1 MTSLDNDQISHRDT
15 VTDKPEP
22 PGERLTHLLNGPHGL
37 GTELAA
43 RFSTVPRVEP
53 EPAAPP
59 AFGAMSAP
67 TLPSAGL
74 RHLRDTGIPL
84 GESAF
89 RIPLRN
95 ATAEIEPYR
104 ELAWG
109 DGSAAPLYCPPANRI
124 DDNLADRIDDR
135 LTTWAESIGFTDEE
149 LEKLRRTGYG
159 RLVMLTHTDS
169 DDPDRLL
176 VPAQMN
182 TAWWMAD
189 DYYADD
195 SALGADPTRLPQ
207 RLTLAMAALDPLPDA
222 GEFTTPLEE
231 VLREDKVLRAFGSAI
246 ANLRAHAT
254 PGQVQ
259 RACYATFTMF
269 VSWTAY
275 AAWRHTGE
283 SPSAWEYL
291 AARQH
296 DTFYTSMTLIDP
308 VAGYE
313 LPANLFYD
321 DRVRQAVFRAGTAA
335 VLVNDLFS
343 IKKDAADEVPVSNMV
358 LQIAADR
365 GCSLAEATEV
375 TVDLHNRMVHQF
387 EADHRA
393 LRAIPSPE
401 LQLFMRGVRDW
412 MGGSFEWHNTN
423 PRYR

>member
-1 MTSLDNDQISHRDT
+1 MTSLDNNRHT
-15 VTDKPEP
+15 Y
-22 PGERLTHLLNGPHGL
+22 LLDGPRGL
-37 GTELAA
+37 GTELATK
-43 RFSTVPRVEP
+43 FSTAHRDEP
-53 EPAAPP
+53 EPA
-59 AFGAMSAP
+59 SAP
-67 TLPSAGL
+67 RSATGL
-74 RHLRDTGIPL
+74 RQPGDSDNSL

-89 RIPLRN
+89 RMPFRHP
-95 ATAEIEPYR
+95 AAELEPYR
-104 ELAWG
+104 ELEWG
-109 DGSAAPLYCPPANRI
+109 DGSAPPLYCPPVTRV
-124 DDNLADRIDDR
+124 DDDLADRIDDR
-135 LTTWAESIGFTDEE
+135 LATWAQSIGFTDEE

-222 GEFTTPLEE
+222 GEFTTPLDE

-246 ANLRAHAT
+246 QNLRAHAT
-254 PGQVQ
+254 PAQVQ
-259 RACYATFTMF
+259 RACYSTFTMF

-283 SPSAWEYL
+283 SPTAWEYL

-313 LPANLFYD
+313 VPANLFYD
-321 DRVRQAVFRAGTAA
+321 DHVRQAAFRAGTAA

-343 IKKDAADEVPVSNMV
+343 VKKDAADEVPVSNMV

-375 TVDLHNRMVHQF
+375 TVDLHNDMVRQF

-393 LRAIPSPE
+393 LRTVPSPE
-401 LQLFMRGVRDW
+401 LQLFLRGVRDW